1 MTDRDAAAA
10 AAARLRE
17 LRAVAAEIAHP
28 RPSILA
34 AIDRLDLQASQRV
47 LDAGCGPGA
56 HLLLFAER
64 VAPGAEVIGVDLD
77 RERLA
82 MAAEVCA
89 DLVAA
94 GAVRLIQGD
103 AATLP
108 VASDTCDVAWSAA
121 VFHHLERQEAVVE
134 EMARVVRPGGL
145 VAVLDAD
152 NSVSFPA
159 LPWPPNLEP
168 RLRAAMQR
176 GEAEHYGGKLSY
188 VFDGYAGRKLPRLLR
203 EAGLVERRLFAF
215 SDVDLA
221 PLPSRR
227 EEEIRT
233 WFLGSFLERLHD
245 YLAPDDRDRY
255 RALFDPEAGEY
266 LLRDPDLFLV
276 RTWLLATG
284 RKAGR

>member
-1 MTDRDAAAA
+1 MTDRDAAAVP
-10 AAARLRE
+10 AARLRE

-34 AIDRLDLQASQRV
+34 AIDRLELQAGQRV

-64 VAPGAEVIGVDLD
+64 VAPGGEVIGVDLD

-82 MAAEVCA
+82 MAAAVCA
-89 DLVAA
+89 DLIAA

-108 VASDTCDVAWSAA
+108 VASDACDVAWSAA
-121 VFHHLERQEAVVE
+121 VFHHLADQEAVLAELV
-134 EMARVVRPGGL
+134 RVTRPGGL
-145 VAVLDAD
+145 VAILDAD
-152 NSVSFPA
+152 NSLSFPL
-159 LPWPPNLEP
+159 LPWPPELEP

-176 GEAEHYGGKLSY
+176 GEAKHYGGKLSY

-215 SDVDLA
+215 SDLDLA
-221 PLPSRR
+221 PLPPHR
-227 EEEIRT
+227 EEEIRD
-233 WFLGSFLERLHD
+233 WLLGSFLERLRD
-245 YLAPDDRDRY
+245 ELTPVDIDRY
-255 RALFDPEAGEY
+255 RALFDPDVAGY
-266 LLRDPDLFLV
+266 LLRDPDFFLV

-284 RKAGR
+284 RKAD